1 MSPIDPQLG
10 DASGGCGGQPLE
22 AIEVVNSSGDSIRY
36 AAGDF
41 DELYTTIDARELR
54 RYLGLGWLLLDER
67 VGRTAGGGSSG
78 LDTALR
84 RGAGRV
90 LAAQDDPQ
98 YEPSADLTT
107 YVLGHL
113 RPGATG
119 TPVAPNVQRWGD
131 LTSAST

>member
-1 MSPIDPQLG
+1 MSPIDPQHG
-10 DASGGCGGQPLE
+10 DASGDFRSQPLE

-41 DELYTTIDARELR
+41 DELYTTSDPREMR
-54 RYLGLGWLLLDER
+54 RHLDLGWLLLDKR
-67 VGRTAGGGSSG
+67 VGREPGSASSW

-84 RGAGRV
+84 RSAGRV
-90 LAAQDDPQ
+90 LAAQDDPH
-98 YEPSADLTT
+98 YESPQDITT

-119 TPVAPNVQRWGD
+119 TPV
-131 LTSAST
+131 T